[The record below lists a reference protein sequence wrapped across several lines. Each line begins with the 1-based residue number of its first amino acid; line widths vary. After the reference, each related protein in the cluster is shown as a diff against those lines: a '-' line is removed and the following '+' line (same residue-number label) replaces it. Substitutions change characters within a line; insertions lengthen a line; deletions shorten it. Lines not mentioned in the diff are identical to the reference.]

1 MIPMKQTL
9 TLTLVTLFV
18 ALAAPAHGQ
27 LLPGK
32 QSMPLDRIVAVV
44 EDGVILQSELE
55 QSVETVLRQFQG
67 SDQQLP
73 PRDILQRQVL
83 DRLILQRLQLLR
95 ANEGGIR
102 ISERD
107 INQAVGRIAA
117 ENRLSPEQMRR
128 ALESR
133 GINYADFRQQIGD
146 QIMVQ
151 KNRQQ
156 VLSGSVQVSDAEI
169 DNLLSSPAFDPS
181 EVRLRHILIALPQGA
196 GADAIATAATKA
208 RAVRSTID
216 QGGDFAATAIRY
228 SDAPDA
234 LEGGDLGWRSM
245 SEVPQGFLE
254 LVVDMQPGDVAGP
267 VRGVTGFHLLKLVDR
282 REQSPTLVTEYH
294 ARHIML
300 TPDLL
305 MSATE
310 AKQKAEELR
319 RKIVEEDADFAEL
332 ARENSDDDTTANQGG
347 DMGWFQLDS
356 WGRGVGEQIVKLDKG
371 EVSEPFR
378 TEGGW
383 HILQRLG
390 KREQDRST
398 EMRRA
403 EARQAIENRKAEEF
417 FNNYLRELRSMAY
430 IDIRLGNDDNG
441 DLPNRGEESD
451 GS

>member
-1 MIPMKQTL
+1 MKQTL
-9 TLTLVTLFV
+9 TLILVALFV
-18 ALAAPAHGQ
+18 ALSAPAHAQ
-27 LLPGK
+27 LLPSS

-44 EDGVILQSELE
+44 EGGVILQSELG
-55 QSVETVLRQFQG
+55 QAVETVLRQLEG
-67 SDQQLP
+67 SGQQLP
-73 PRDILQRQVL
+73 PRDVLQAQVL
-83 DRLILQRLQLLR
+83 DRLILQRLQLMR
-95 ANEGGIR
+95 ANESGIR

-107 INQAVGRIAA
+107 INQAVSRIAA
-117 ENRLSPEQMRR
+117 ENRLTPEQMRQ

-133 GINYADFRQQIGD
+133 GIIYADFRQQIGD
-146 QIMVQ
+146 QILVQ

-156 VLSGSVQVSDAEI
+156 VLSGSIQVSDAEI
-169 DNLLSSPAFDPS
+169 DNLLNSPAFDPS
-181 EVRLRHILIALPQGA
+181 EVHLRHIMIAVPQGA
-196 GADAIATAATKA
+196 GPESIRAALAKA
-208 RAVRSTID
+208 QSVRSEID
-216 QGGDFAATAIRY
+216 QGSDFAAAAIRY
-228 SDAPDA
+228 SDASDA
-234 LEGGDLGWRSM
+234 LEGGDLGWRPM
-245 SEVPQGFLE
+245 SEVPQGFQE
-254 LVVDMQPGDVAGP
+254 AVVKMQPGDVAGP
-267 VRGVTGFHLLKLVDR
+267 VRGITGFHLLKLVDR
-282 REQSPTLVTEYH
+282 REQSPTVVTEYH

-319 RKIVEEDADFAEL
+319 QKIVDEGADFAEL

-347 DMGWFQLDS
+347 DMGWFQLDA
-356 WGRGVGEQIVKLDKG
+356 WGRGIGEQVTKLAKD

-403 EARQAIENRKAEEF
+403 AARQAIENRKAEEF
-417 FNNYLRELRSMAY
+417 YNNYLRELRAMAY

-441 DLPNRGEESD
+441 DQPNRGGEPS